1 MGESRENFSL
11 RVGNTYRREHDTICD
26 DSDETGGV
34 CMTVQLDSPGIA
46 SVGEAS
52 SAEAELGELFEQ
64 IKELDAQLLAV
75 IKRRSELVQRAGA
88 SAKGTDASREAQAEE
103 MAVLGRFAELGTD
116 GSTLAMTLLRL
127 GRTRKA

>member
-1 MGESRENFSL
+1 MRAVDENISL
-11 RVGNTYRREHDTICD
+11 RVGNTYSSERDTICD

-52 SAEAELGELFEQ
+52 AAEAELEQ
-64 IKELDAQLLAV
+64 LYEKVKELDAQLLEV
-75 IKRRSELVQRAGA
+75 IKKRSELVRRIGA

-103 MAVLGRFAELGTD
+103 MAVLGRFDELGSD
-116 GSTLAMTLLRL
+116 GSSLAMTLLRL
-127 GRTRKA
+127 GRTRQA